1 LQQEESFKHF
11 GGLLVKFSTD
21 AKDSTRREF
30 CAQAASLLAAGALA
44 GCGGGT
50 PTSPSDNVPSLTSV
64 SASVSGRTVSITI
77 DSASALSSV
86 GSAATTRTSLG
97 TFLVAHTAQD
107 SFTVLTATCTHEVCG
122 ITGFSNSRYVCPCH
136 GSQFTTSG
144 SVVMGPASR
153 ALQQYSSQFSNGV
166 LTFSV

>member
-1 LQQEESFKHF
+1 M
-11 GGLLVKFSTD
+11 KFSTD

-30 CAQAASLLAAGALA
+30 CAQACQVASLLAAGALA

-50 PTSPSDNVPSLTSV
+50 PTSPSDNVPSLASV

-77 DSASALSSV
+77 DSGLGSV

-97 TFLVAHTAQD
+97 TFLIARTAQD
-107 SFTVLTATCTHEVCG
+107 SFTVLTATCTHESCT
-122 ITGFSNSRYVCPCH
+122 ITGFASSRYVCPCH
-136 GSQFTTSG
+136 GSQFNTSG
-144 SVVMGPASR
+144 TVAMGPASR
-153 ALQQYSSQFSNGV
+153 SLQQYSSQFNNGV